1 MLRRFISYYRYYKGL
16 FALDMS
22 VALLSSIL
30 SVISPALV
38 RSILYGSLP
47 LGLIQSVIWTLSLIL
62 VIYML
67 QAVTTYIRIRWG
79 HYLGVRM
86 ENRMTYFRP

>member
-16 FALDMS
+16 FVLDMTVAVLAS
-22 VALLSSIL
+22 VL
-30 SVISPALV
+30 SVIAPALV
-38 RSILYGSLP
+38 RNVLYTALP
-47 LGLIQSVIWTLSLIL
+47 EHDWDLMVKMLTLIL
-62 VIYML
+62 LIYIV